1 MRCVNLK
8 YLLVNEMIVQGMRF
22 LPEDTT
28 VTTAPLVK
36 TKENLNKIS
45 VPEETI
51 EAETT
56 VIEAGIEMPVEDKT
70 EAVSKKETGGKAQT
84 GEVSEKEAEVKAQT
98 EVASE
103 IETSQ
108 KTDQE
113 VEAIE
118 AGMIAI
124 EVALEIEMLVELQKE
139 EALKIEVKVKSE
151 EAIKTEA
158 LRMIE
163 REVAIEKDRKEN
175 TNHTIAQKL
184 FTMTQPIVQFLGRK
198 TQMMIFNK
206 KENLLTSKKGKA
218 ILIKKG
224 QEQNVG

>member
-70 EAVSKKETGGKAQT
+70 EAVS
-84 GEVSEKEAEVKAQT
+84 
-98 EVASE
+98 E

-139 EALKIEVKVKSE
+139 EALKIEAKVKSE
-151 EAIKTEA
+151 EAIKTGA

-198 TQMMIFNK
+198 TQIMIFNK